1 MSEGSDAAGAIM
13 ATTRHERVTAHF
25 CGAAEEFFVERIS
38 PEHPDGLLPGEPC
51 RCASAGRVVISPE
64 EQGMAEDDPSESP
77 GTETEA
83 GQRFYGF
90 DEDISGIAVPG
101 ELPILSLRGVVIFP
115 SAIVP
120 LLISRGPSLKLV
132 EASLVGDRMLGLM
145 TQKNPEEE
153 SPQPEG
159 LYARGTAGRILK
171 MLKYPDASVRILVQ
185 GLRRIEIVEYTQR
198 EPYLKARVRHLQ
210 DTLRPSKD
218 IEALQAHM
226 VNQFAKFVSMIPY
239 LPDELQVVVMNIKDP
254 GKVTDLI
261 ASNLNISLE
270 EKQDLL
276 STLDVR
282 VRLEKLSGILN
293 REIELLELGH
303 KIQSQVQSE
312 LNKNQKE
319 FYLRQ
324 QLKAIQ
330 KELGEGDGKTAEV
343 EELRRRVEEARMPPD
358 ALKAAEHELER
369 LRLIPPESAEHTVVR
384 TYLEWLVSVPWAIST
399 EDNLDLHHAR
409 QVLDEDHF
417 DLEKIKD
424 RILEYLAVRQLRKDP
439 KGPILC
445 FVGPPGVGK
454 TSLGRSIARAMGRK
468 FVRLSLGGI
477 RDEAEIRGHRRT
489 YIGALPGRI
498 IQNIKN
504 AGSNNPLFMLDEI
517 DKLGMDFRGDPASA
531 LLEVLDPEQNNT
543 FQDHYLDVPFDLSRV
558 MFITTANVL
567 DPIPAPLRDRMEVIE
582 LAGYTEEEKLEIAR
596 RHLIPKQLRENGLT
610 AENLRFTDDALVQI
624 IRAYTREAGLR
635 NLEREIGRV
644 CRKVARAIT
653 EGRTEPVVCTGEN
666 VREYLGP
673 ERFYAEV
680 AERTEEPGVAVGL
693 AWTPNGG
700 DILFVEST
708 RMAGKKGLT
717 LTGHLGE
724 VMKESAQAALSYV
737 RSRAERLGIR
747 PDFFENTDL
756 HVHVPHGAIPKDG
769 PSAGVTIATSL
780 ASLLTGRHVRPNVAM
795 TGEITLRGK
804 VEPVGGIKEKVLA
817 AKRAGIDTVLL
828 PKRNEK
834 DLEDVPEPVRR
845 GMRFVFVETMDE
857 LLEHALEPPAAGRGG
872 QPGEAERGPR
882 AARA

>member
-1 MSEGSDAAGAIM
+1 
-13 ATTRHERVTAHF
+13 
-25 CGAAEEFFVERIS
+25 
-38 PEHPDGLLPGEPC
+38 
-51 RCASAGRVVISPE
+51 
-64 EQGMAEDDPSESP
+64 MAEDDPSQQAPSP
-77 GTETEA
+77 EA
-83 GQRFYGF
+83 GQRFFGF
-90 DEDISGIAVPG
+90 DEDISGVAVPV
-101 ELPILSLRGVVIFP
+101 ELPILPLRGVVIFP

-120 LLISRGPSLKLV
+120 LLISRGASLRLV
-132 EASLVGDRMLGLM
+132 EECLAGDRMLGLAA
-145 TQKNPEEE
+145 QKNPEEE
-153 SPQPEG
+153 APPPEG
-159 LYARGTAGRILK
+159 LYSRGTAGRILK
-171 MLKYPDASVRILVQ
+171 MLKYPDQSVRILVQ
-185 GLRRIEIVEYTQR
+185 GIRRIEIAEYVQR
-198 EPYLKARVRHLQ
+198 EPYFRARIRHLQ
-210 DTLRPSKD
+210 DGFQPSKD
-218 IEALQAHM
+218 LDAVQAHM
-226 VNQFAKFVSMIPY
+226 VSQFAKFVSMIPY

-282 VRLEKLSGILN
+282 ARLEKLSTILN

-324 QLKAIQ
+324 QMKAIQ
-330 KELGEGDGKTAEV
+330 KELGEGDGKSAEID
-343 EELRRRVEEARMPPD
+343 ELLRRVEEAKMPPE
-358 ALKAAEHELER
+358 ALKAAEHELDR

-384 TYLEWLVSVPWAIST
+384 TYLEWLVALPWSVST

-424 RILEYLAVRQLRKDP
+424 RILEYLAVRQLRRDP
-439 KGPILC
+439 KSPILC

-454 TSLGRSIARAMGRK
+454 TSLGKSIARAMGRK

-504 AGSNNPLFMLDEI
+504 AASNNPLFMLDEI

-531 LLEVLDPEQNNT
+531 LLEVLDPEQNNS
-543 FQDHYLDVPFDLSRV
+543 FQDHYLDVPFDLQRV
-558 MFITTANVL
+558 MFVTTANVL
-567 DPIPAPLRDRMEVIE
+567 DPIPPALRDRMEVIE

-596 RHLIPKQLRENGLT
+596 RHLIPKQLHENGLT
-610 AENLRFTDDALVQI
+610 TENLRFEEDALVRI
-624 IRAYTREAGLR
+624 IRAHTREAGLR

-653 EGRTEPVVCTGEN
+653 EGRIEPVVCTAEK
-666 VREYLGP
+666 VQEYLGP
-673 ERFYAEV
+673 DRFFSEV

-700 DILFVEST
+700 DILFIEST
-708 RMAGKKGLT
+708 RMAGKKSLT

-737 RSRAERLGIR
+737 RSRATRLGIA
-747 PDFFENTDL
+747 PDFFENMDI
-756 HVHVPHGAIPKDG
+756 HIHVPHGAIPKDG
-769 PSAGVTIATSL
+769 PSAGVTIVTSL

-817 AKRAGIDTVLL
+817 AKRAGIEMVIL
-828 PKRNEK
+828 PRRNEK
-834 DLEDVPEPVRR
+834 DLEDVPQAVRQA
-845 GMRFVFVETMDE
+845 MRFVFVDTVDE
-857 LLEHALEPPAAGRGG
+857 VLEQALEAPPGAHEQRDRE
-872 QPGEAERGPR
+872 QR
-882 AARA
+882 ATA

>member
-1 MSEGSDAAGAIM
+1 M
-13 ATTRHERVTAHF
+13 ADDPTTR
-25 CGAAEEFFVERIS
+25 
-38 PEHPDGLLPGEPC
+38 
-51 RCASAGRVVISPE
+51 
-64 EQGMAEDDPSESP
+64 EDAP
-77 GTETEA
+77 
-83 GQRFYGF
+83 QRFYGF
-90 DEDISGIAVPG
+90 DEDISGVAIPS
-101 ELPILSLRGVVIFP
+101 ELSILPLRGVVIFP

-120 LLISRGPSLKLV
+120 LLISRGPSLRLV
-132 EASLVGDRMLGLM
+132 EEALAGDRMLGLM

-153 SPQPEG
+153 TPQPEG
-159 LYARGTAGRILK
+159 LYSRGTAGRILK

-185 GLRRIEIVEYTQR
+185 GLRRIDIVEYTQR

-210 DTLRPSKD
+210 DTIRPSKD
-218 IEALQAHM
+218 LEAIQAHM

-261 ASNLNISLE
+261 ASNLNISLD

-282 VRLEKLSGILN
+282 LRLEKLSGILN

-369 LRLIPPESAEHTVVR
+369 LRLIPPESAEHSVVR
-384 TYLEWLVSVPWAIST
+384 TYLEWLVSVPWAVST

-582 LAGYTEEEKLEIAR
+582 LAGYIEEEKLEIAR

-610 AENLRFTDDALVQI
+610 AENLRFADDALVQI

-653 EGRTEPVVCTGEN
+653 EGRTEPVECTAEN

-673 ERFYAEV
+673 ERFFAEV
-680 AERTEEPGVAVGL
+680 AERTEDPGVAVGL

-737 RSRAERLGIR
+737 RSRAERLGIP

-828 PKRNEK
+828 PRRNEK

-857 LLEHALEPPAAGRGG
+857 LLEHALEPAAVRGG
-872 QPGEAERGPR
+872 QPGEAGREPR

>member
-1 MSEGSDAAGAIM
+1 M
-13 ATTRHERVTAHF
+13 A
-25 CGAAEEFFVERIS
+25 
-38 PEHPDGLLPGEPC
+38 D
-51 RCASAGRVVISPE
+51 
-64 EQGMAEDDPSESP
+64 DDPAPEPSSA
-77 GTETEA
+77 EA

-90 DEDISGIAVPG
+90 DEDISGVAIPAN
-101 ELPILSLRGVVIFP
+101 LPILPLRGVVIFP

-120 LLISRGPSLKLV
+120 LLISRGASLKLV
-132 EASLVGDRMLGLM
+132 EDCLAGDRMLGLAA
-145 TQKNPEEE
+145 QKNPEEE
-153 SPQPEG
+153 VPQSNG
-159 LYARGTAGRILK
+159 LYSRGTAGRILK
-171 MLKYPDASVRILVQ
+171 MLKYPDQSVRILVQ
-185 GLRRIEIVEYTQR
+185 GLKRIEIVNYTQQ
-198 EPYLKARVRHLQ
+198 EPYFRADVRPLH
-210 DTLRPSKD
+210 DTFEPSKD
-218 IEALQAHM
+218 IDAVQAHM

-276 STLDVR
+276 STLDIR
-282 VRLEKLSGILN
+282 IRLEKLSTILN

-303 KIQSQVQSE
+303 KIQSQVQTE

-330 KELGEGDGKTAEV
+330 KELGEGDGKTAEI
-343 EELRRRVEEARMPPD
+343 EDLHRRVEEAKMPPE
-358 ALKAAEHELER
+358 ALKAAEHELDR
-369 LRLIPPESAEHTVVR
+369 LRMIPPESAEHTVVR
-384 TYLEWLVSVPWAIST
+384 TYLEWLVSLPWGVST
-399 EDNLDLHHAR
+399 DDNLDLHHAR
-409 QVLDEDHF
+409 GVLDEDHY

-439 KGPILC
+439 KSPILC

-504 AGSNNPLFMLDEI
+504 AASNNPLFMLDEI

-558 MFITTANVL
+558 MFVTTANVL

-582 LAGYTEEEKLEIAR
+582 LAGYTEEDKLQIAR
-596 RHLIPKQLRENGLT
+596 RHLIPKQLREHGLT
-610 AENLRFTDDALVQI
+610 DENLRFDDEALVHM
-624 IRAYTREAGLR
+624 IRSYTREAGLR
-635 NLEREIGRV
+635 NLEREIGTV
-644 CRKVARAIT
+644 CRKIARAIT
-653 EGRTEPVVCTGEN
+653 EGRTEPVVCTAAK
-666 VREYLGP
+666 VREFLGP
-673 ERFYAEV
+673 ERYFSEL
-680 AERTEEPGVAVGL
+680 AERTEDPGVAIGL

-700 DILFVEST
+700 DILFIEST

-724 VMKESAQAALSYV
+724 VMKESAQAALSWV
-737 RSRAERLGIR
+737 RSRADRLGIP
-747 PDFFENTDL
+747 PDFFENTDI
-756 HVHVPHGAIPKDG
+756 HIHVPHGAIPKDG

-817 AKRAGIDTVLL
+817 ARRAGVETVIL
-828 PKRNEK
+828 PRRNEK
-834 DLEDVPEPVRR
+834 DLEDVPPAVREAL
-845 GMRFVFVETMDE
+845 RFHFVDTVDE
-857 LLEHALEPPAAGRGG
+857 VLELALEPRGLVR
-872 QPGEAERGPR
+872 EPR
-882 AARA
+882 AATA